1 MKTIGTYKVVKGDTL
16 FGIAKKFGMTVADLQ
31 GLNGLKSNNLSV
43 GQTLKVRVEQT
54 AAPTQPSA
62 GGTTGKPPVTTP
74 ATPPA
79 ATTYTVAKGDTLF
92 AIGRKFGV
100 SADEII
106 RLNNLTSTALRV
118 GQVLRIPGKTPA
130 TPTPVTPTPT
140 VPQTPVDPRP
150 PVVDPNP
157 PVVVTPPAGDY
168 LAARRQFSWVA
179 RPEAGF
185 QRFELTVPL
194 LNGATAVARM
204 RDNVS
209 YSAFMKY
216 PEGIVYGGQ
225 STLHVPLEK
234 IESVGL
240 NRQQAAALE
249 YVSSHEGK
257 YDAINS
263 YDSGIFSY
271 GFIQFVG
278 AAEHGAS
285 LNRVL
290 AAMKANAPARFARVF
305 QQVGIDSANGVTT
318 VLDDNGF
325 RRSGNDAWL
334 YIQKNISLY
343 GAFIQAGFDADLVL
357 EQLRA
362 ANDLYVQPALNFRL
376 SLNIN
381 GIQINIPRLRDI
393 LSSEALITA
402 VIAIAINRGNGAMSR
417 IVADALVAVAAP
429 LRLHTAEALRQID
442 ERQVCQTIADTTT
455 DARTRDRAMGV
466 LNSGLSFGKA

>member
-1 MKTIGTYKVVKGDTL
+1 MKTITTYQVVRGDTL
-16 FGIAKKFGMTVADLQ
+16 YAIARKFGMTVADLQ
-31 GLNGLKSNNLSV
+31 SLNGLKNANLSV

-54 AAPTQPSA
+54 SVPTQPSSGNTSGGSSA
-62 GGTTGKPPVTTP
+62 GVG
-74 ATPPA
+74 ATA
-79 ATTYTVAKGDTLF
+79 NYTVVKGDTLY
-92 AIGRKFGV
+92 AIGRRLGV
-100 SADEII
+100 SVDDII
-106 RLNNLTSTALRV
+106 RLNNLQSTALRV
-118 GQVLRIPGKTPA
+118 GQVLRIPVK
-130 TPTPVTPTPT
+130 TPVTPVPNIPEIPT
-140 VPQTPVDPRP
+140 VPVKPTVPDTPVIDR
-150 PVVDPNP
+150 P

-168 LAARRQFSWVA
+168 LAARRQFGWIA
-179 RPEAGF
+179 RQEAGF
-185 QRFELTVPL
+185 RRFELTVPL
-194 LNGATAVARM
+194 LNGATVIARM
-204 RDNVS
+204 RDNVN

-278 AAEHGAS
+278 AAEHGSS
-285 LNRVL
+285 LNRVM
-290 AAMKANAPARFARVF
+290 AAMKFNAPERFARVF
-305 QQVGIDSANGVTT
+305 QSVGIDSAGGMTT
-318 VLDDNGF
+318 VLDENGF
-325 RRSGNDAWL
+325 KRAGNDAWL
-334 YIQKNISLY
+334 YIQKNLSLY

-376 SLNIN
+376 NLNIN
-381 GIQINIPRLRDI
+381 GIQITVPRLRDI

-402 VIAIAINRGNGAMSR
+402 IIAIAINRGNGAMSR
-417 IVADALVAVAAP
+417 IVAEALAAVAAP
-429 LRLHTAEALRQID
+429 QRLHTAEALRQID

-455 DARTRDRAMGV
+455 DARTRDRAVGV
-466 LNSGLSFGKA
+466 LNSGLSFGK